1 MIPNHCADCG
11 KPVSNL
17 DSWLCDECREGE
29 EE

>member
-17 DSWLCDECREGE
+17 DSWLCNDCRERE